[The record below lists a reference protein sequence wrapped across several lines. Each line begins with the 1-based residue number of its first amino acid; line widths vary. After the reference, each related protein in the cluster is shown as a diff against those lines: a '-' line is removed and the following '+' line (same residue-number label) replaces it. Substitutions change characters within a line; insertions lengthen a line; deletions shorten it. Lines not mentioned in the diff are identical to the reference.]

1 MQRAEPGEDLL
12 TGAGQALLAPRPDPV
27 RGPPVLSRSV
37 IIVSCNDIS
46 CYDAKSATIWPH
58 AQAERPPIGGALC

>member
-12 TGAGQALLAPRPDPV
+12 TGAGQALLAPRPDRCAV
-27 RGPPVLSRSV
+27 HQSFAFRHL
-37 IIVSCNDIS
+37 VSCHDIS